1 MSNFT
6 QLKRDLLY
14 RAYSLPVSRSVSKP
28 FIDLV
33 VKWIE
38 NSGEEWTID
47 RCKSIKLDLIRVRS
61 GLVPVSQWIKK
72 GKHNTTF
79 GGVIAPIERIALSSD
94 KGMNSMIQ
102 LLQVYSWFISP
113 SVTEKQSRKFL
124 DGVQAKPPPSDTLN
138 KYKQVVT
145 LGVTRAGLRPVKFM
159 PKPKPLVEFQ
169 PSTNRRAPLL
179 DRTVPEEQGVIDSL
193 NFLWF
198 TCKGRLHYQ
207 KFKKFYDCVMEGL
220 DWWNSWLMK
229 ATGPYGPMPNV
240 SSGFPVGRIGL
251 IQEPGYK
258 LRAVANPG
266 RVFQQVLAPLG
277 DTLYRTLKVL
287 PWDCT
292 FDQSKAIP
300 VLQECLSHGGVIH
313 SIDLSGATDYFP
325 LTLQEQVLRRI
336 FPTDV
341 IDMFSEISQGD
352 WEMPGFGQIS
362 WKRGQPLGL
371 YPSFGAFA
379 LTHGC
384 LLLGLSKSHL
394 YDGSFYILGDDVVIL
409 DTELKDAYIQTLS
422 ELGCP
427 ISPTKSISS
436 NSLCEFG
443 GKIVTPNSVIP
454 QYKWRAISDDSFIDI
469 CRNLGPRSVKLL
481 RTRQRSVIRCLAPL
495 PECLGGFGWNPQ
507 GLSLETRLE
516 QHPWLWEP
524 KKPHGRVTSY
534 TGSSIRVLFNSES
547 YCQTLKDIPSLVCSL
562 RDVLDQRALA
572 LTRTYIS
579 ESLTPWYRILGKNLD
594 EVLTSNLL
602 DCDLPVE
609 MSRYLPSSLTLWE
622 NKIGMDHL
630 QGG

>member
-1 MSNFT
+1 MSNIA
-6 QLKRDLLY
+6 QLNRDLLF
-14 RAYSLPVSRSVSKP
+14 RAHSLPVSWNISSP
-28 FIDLV
+28 FINLV
-33 VKWIE
+33 VKWVK

-47 RCKSIKLDLIRVRS
+47 RLKSIKLDFIRLRA
-61 GLVPVSQWIKK
+61 GLDPVSTWVKR
-72 GKHNTTF
+72 GKHGTTF
-79 GGVIAPIERIALSSD
+79 GGIVSTLERKALSSD
-94 KGMNSMIQ
+94 KDFNSIIQ
-102 LLQVYSWFISP
+102 LLQVYSWFISK

-124 DGVQAKPPPSDTLN
+124 DGVLAKPSPCEALDKAKLI
-138 KYKQVVT
+138 VT
-145 LGVTRAGLRPVKFM
+145 LGVTRAGLRPVKYM
-159 PKPKPLVEFQ
+159 PNPKPLVEFI
-169 PSTNRRAPLL
+169 PSPDRRAPLL
-179 DRTVPEEQGVIDSL
+179 DRSVPENQGVIDSL

-198 TCKGRLHYQ
+198 TAKGRSHYR
-207 KFKKFYDCVMEGL
+207 KFKKHYDYVMAGL
-220 DWWNSWLMK
+220 DWWNTWLHK

-266 RVFQQVLAPLG
+266 RVFQTVLGPLG

-292 FDQSKAIP
+292 FDQTKAIP
-300 VLQECLSHGGVIH
+300 DIQDSLSHGNVVH

-325 LTLQEQVLRRI
+325 LDLQVQVLKRI
-336 FPTDV
+336 FSSDIV
-341 IDMFSEISQGD
+341 DMFSEISQGD

-384 LLLGLSKSHL
+384 LLLGLQKKPS
-394 YDGSFYILGDDVVIL
+394 YDGQFYILGDDVVIL

-436 NSLCEFG
+436 GKLCEFA
-443 GKIVTPNSVIP
+443 GKIVTSSEVFP
-454 QYKWRAISDDSFIDI
+454 QYKWRLISDDSFIDI
-469 CRNLGPRSVKLL
+469 VRNLGVRSMRLL
-481 RTRQRSVIRCLAPL
+481 RKRQRSVVELLAPL

-516 QHPWLWEP
+516 QHPWIWEP
-524 KKPHGRVTSY
+524 VKPRSRVTSY
-534 TGSSIRVLFNSES
+534 TGSSIRVLFDSDS
-547 YCQTLKDIPSLVCSL
+547 YRQTLKDQPNLVCSL
-562 RDVLDQRALA
+562 GDTLDQRVIA
-572 LTRTYIS
+572 LTNKYIS
-579 ESLTPWYRILGKNLD
+579 GSLTPWYTILGKNLD

-602 DCDLPVE
+602 ECDLPVE
-609 MSRYLPSSLTLWE
+609 MTRYLPSSLTQWE
-622 NKIGMDHL
+622 NKVGRNPQQ
-630 QGG
+630 QG